1 MKRLMTATALSL
13 VLAISL
19 CLCLGCSHSTA
30 STSPQVVFAATILSA
45 SDATDTFSVALRA
58 ANDGVVKLQATEPGY
73 YASVH
78 PYLVNLARLN
88 DKAVAT
94 IAAAQAGDT
103 TADWKGALLAIS
115 TAAAQTDPT
124 VFGFKN
130 PNTQAEVKI
139 IFASFNAAVQAI
151 TASFGG
157 K

>member
-1 MKRLMTATALSL
+1 MKRFILLLVVLMALGSVPL
-13 VLAISL
+13 TT
-19 CLCLGCSHSTA
+19 GCAHSAA
-30 STSPQVVFAATILSA
+30 STNPQVVFSATILSA
-45 SDATDTFSVALRA
+45 SDASDTFSVALKA
-58 ANDGVVKLQATEPGY
+58 ANDGLVKLEATEPGY

-78 PYLVNLARLN
+78 PYLVKLARLN

-115 TAAAQTDPT
+115 TAASQTDPT

-139 IFASFNAAVQAI
+139 IFASFNAAVAAI